1 MKKKEYISEYQK
13 ELTKSLNRESA
24 GCAVCFLLIFAL
36 LFLLMLDIIHVSFY
50 ELWGW
55 LYLFFILLSALFGI
69 GLFCDARDK
78 YESLSCGRFWDDFNF
93 VYFAGTITAR
103 FCPRSVTQKHLKEY
117 LKDPQFTVSIITTYQ
132 TKEIAVEV
140 SDSEYA
146 MHKIGETVY
155 VQAQQFLDIDG
166 SVIKSDYSFLQ
177 DVFEKEY
184 SCEVTD
190 VCVAD
195 EETKV
200 FLRCKDNHRKT
211 FIVMGPRESEINLAS
226 SVRVVE
232 RGYDLGRVK
241 DEYCS
246 LITLS
251 LDALPGL
258 IFRNN
263 GELLHRE
270 TLQLKERT

>member
-13 ELTKSLNRESA
+13 ELTKSLKRDRV
-24 GCAVCFLLIFAL
+24 GIAVCLL
-36 LFLLMLDIIHVSFY
+36 LFFASFFLVMLDVIHVSLY
-50 ELWGW
+50 ELSGW
-55 LYLFFILLSALFGI
+55 LYFFFILLSACFGAI
-69 GLFCDARDK
+69 FCIVAHEN
-78 YESLSCGRFWDDFNF
+78 YETLCYGRFWDDSRF
-93 VYFAGTITAR
+93 VYFVGTITAR
-103 FCPRSVTQKHLKEY
+103 RCPSSL
-117 LKDPQFTVSIITTYQ
+117 TVSTITSSQ
-132 TKEIAVEV
+132 IKEIQVEV